1 MFNQGAVASALRLQQ
16 QPLGAENGCH
26 LLDRLLEMLI
36 DHQIVEFVEM
46 THFLTRGRQAPG
58 DDFFL
63 ACGGTV
69 DPNAPLETHRDEERD
84 VTFVTAE
91 ALHGWMEAGHADE
104 VVIVDNRNL
113 FTFEQ
118 QRIAGARLIPTD
130 DVKSSL
136 GSLPLNKWAVFYC
149 T

>member
-1 MFNQGAVASALRLQQ
+1 MPRALTASSLAL
-16 QPLGAENGCH
+16 
-26 LLDRLLEMLI
+26 LL
-36 DHQIVEFVEM
+36 V
-46 THFLTRGRQAPG
+46 
-58 DDFFL
+58 
-63 ACGGTV
+63 ACGGTI
-69 DPNAPLETHRDEERD
+69 DPNAPLQTHRDEERD
-84 VTFVTAE
+84 VTFVTAK
-91 ALHGWMEAGHADE
+91 ALHEWMEAGHADE

-130 DVKSSL
+130 DVRNSL

>member
-1 MFNQGAVASALRLQQ
+1 MRKVPISIALSAV
-16 QPLGAENGCH
+16 
-26 LLDRLLEMLI
+26 
-36 DHQIVEFVEM
+36 
-46 THFLTRGRQAPG
+46 
-58 DDFFL
+58 L
-63 ACGGTV
+63 ACGGGGV
-69 DPNAPLETHRDEERD
+69 DPNDPLETHRDEVRG
-84 VTFVTAE
+84 VTFVTPE
-91 ALHGWMEAGHADE
+91 SLHDWMEAGHAGD

-130 DVKSSL
+130 DVERSL

>member
-1 MFNQGAVASALRLQQ
+1 MRTLTLIPIAAAV
-16 QPLGAENGCH
+16 
-26 LLDRLLEMLI
+26 
-36 DHQIVEFVEM
+36 
-46 THFLTRGRQAPG
+46 
-58 DDFFL
+58 L
-63 ACGGTV
+63 ACGGTI
-69 DPNAPLETHRDEERD
+69 DPNAPLESHRDEERG

-91 ALHGWMEAGHADE
+91 ALHDWMEAGHADE
-104 VVIVDNRNL
+104 VVIIDNRNL

-130 DVKSSL
+130 DVQSSL

>member
-1 MFNQGAVASALRLQQ
+1 MRGLALIPIAATL
-16 QPLGAENGCH
+16 
-26 LLDRLLEMLI
+26 
-36 DHQIVEFVEM
+36 F
-46 THFLTRGRQAPG
+46 
-58 DDFFL
+58 
-63 ACGGTV
+63 ACGGEV
-69 DPNAPLETHRDEERD
+69 DPNAPLETQRNEERD

-91 ALHGWMEAGHADE
+91 ALHGWMEAGHAQE
-104 VVIVDNRNL
+104 VVFIDNRNL

-130 DVKSSL
+130 DVESSL

>member
-1 MFNQGAVASALRLQQ
+1 MRRAFTASTLAIL
-16 QPLGAENGCH
+16 A
-26 LLDRLLEMLI
+26 
-36 DHQIVEFVEM
+36 F
-46 THFLTRGRQAPG
+46 
-58 DDFFL
+58 

-69 DPNAPLETHRDEERD
+69 DPNAPLETHRDEERN
-84 VTFVTAE
+84 VTFVTPE
-91 ALHGWMEAGHADE
+91 ALRGWMEAGHAEE

-113 FTFEQ
+113 FAFEQ

-130 DVKSSL
+130 DVESSL

>member
-1 MFNQGAVASALRLQQ
+1 MSRACTVLFALLAS
-16 QPLGAENGCH
+16 
-26 LLDRLLEMLI
+26 
-36 DHQIVEFVEM
+36 
-46 THFLTRGRQAPG
+46 
-58 DDFFL
+58 
-63 ACGGTV
+63 ACGGSV

-84 VTFVTAE
+84 VTFVTPD
-91 ALHGWMEAGHADE
+91 ALHDWMEAGHANE

-130 DVKSSL
+130 NVEGSL
-136 GSLPLNKWAVFYC
+136 GSLPLNKWVVFYC

>member
-1 MFNQGAVASALRLQQ
+1 MTVAAWGTPLAAPAGRAAILPAMHRLIVLATAAV
-16 QPLGAENGCH
+16 
-26 LLDRLLEMLI
+26 
-36 DHQIVEFVEM
+36 
-46 THFLTRGRQAPG
+46 
-58 DDFFL
+58 L
-63 ACGGTV
+63 ACGGKM
-69 DPNAPLETHRDEERD
+69 DPDAPLSTHRNEERD

-91 ALHGWMEAGHADE
+91 DLHDWMEAGHENE
-104 VVIVDNRNL
+104 VVFIDNRNL

-130 DVKSSL
+130 DVELAL

>member
-1 MFNQGAVASALRLQQ
+1 MHRLT
-16 QPLGAENGCH
+16 
-26 LLDRLLEMLI
+26 LLATVVL
-36 DHQIVEFVEM
+36 
-46 THFLTRGRQAPG
+46 
-58 DDFFL
+58 L
-63 ACGGTV
+63 ACGGEI
-69 DPNAPLETHRDEERD
+69 DPNAPLPTHRNEERE

-91 ALHGWMEAGHADE
+91 DLHDWMEAGHENE
-104 VVIVDNRNL
+104 VVFIDNRNL

-130 DVKSSL
+130 DMEQSL

>member
-1 MFNQGAVASALRLQQ
+1 MNRLTLLAAAV
-16 QPLGAENGCH
+16 
-26 LLDRLLEMLI
+26 
-36 DHQIVEFVEM
+36 VF
-46 THFLTRGRQAPG
+46 
-58 DDFFL
+58 
-63 ACGGTV
+63 ACGGEI
-69 DPNAPLETHRDEERD
+69 DPAAPLSTHRDEERD

-91 ALHGWMEAGHADE
+91 DLHGWMEAGHENE
-104 VVIVDNRNL
+104 VVFIDNRNL

-130 DVKSSL
+130 DVEPSL